1 MFRLKSSLKTRI
13 LFTTGLVIVA
23 LMLIISVIIL
33 IKWRAIIIQKQTE
46 NAFSV
51 AKTFSVTVVDA
62 LIFEEK
68 SVYQK
73 ENILDSYI
81 DNFIRFL
88 GNVKYVTVSDQ
99 NGTEIT
105 SRFINGY
112 NSADA
117 LTSSAAGNAP
127 NTVYITEH
135 KYYGWILQCNLPI
148 ELSGKKWGNVSIAF
162 DAQTIRDE
170 ISSLF
175 FLLLGATIVLTS
187 FILSILYLLINRLTY
202 SLGQLVSEIDKI
214 DLMTDTSIALPEQN
228 DEIGFLYHHFG
239 LLKKRLDISKAELE
253 NAQKQIYQAEKL
265 ASIGRLASGVAHQVN
280 NPLNG
285 IKSCLYA
292 IKKDPSNAAQAKE
305 YIELINE
312 GIENIETVVKKLLG
326 FARQQPQ
333 SNAVIDINESI
344 EKVVNLFDYRLKDNR
359 ISLSLDLADDL
370 SPVKIEYHLFQEV
383 IMNFLLNSF
392 DAIEKEGNI
401 KIRTANTEND
411 KVLIEITDN
420 GSGID
425 PEIQKK
431 VFDPFFTTKDIGI
444 GTGLGLSV
452 CLGIIESHNGKIEL
466 ESKIG
471 TGTKFTV
478 YLPVDK

>member
-13 LFTTGLVIVA
+13 LFTTGIVIVA

-105 SRFINGY
+105 SRFINGF
-112 NSADA
+112 NSTDA
-117 LTSSAAGNAP
+117 LTSRAGTAP
-127 NTVYITEH
+127 NTVHITKH

-162 DAQTIRDE
+162 DAQPIRDE

-175 FLLLGATIVLTS
+175 FMLLGATIVLTS

-228 DEIGFLYHHFG
+228 DEIGFLYYHFG

-285 IKSCLYA
+285 IKSCIYA
-292 IKKDPSNAAQAKE
+292 IKKDPSNRAQVKE
-305 YIELINE
+305 YLGLISE
-312 GIENIETVVKKLLG
+312 GIESIETVVKKLLG

-333 SNAVIDINESI
+333 SSAVIDINESI

-359 ISLSLDLADDL
+359 ISISLDLSDDL

-401 KIRTANTEND
+401 IIRTENNEDD

-420 GSGID
+420 GAGID

-431 VFDPFFTTKDIGI
+431 IFDPFFTTKDIGI

-466 ESKIG
+466 ESRPG
-471 TGTKFTV
+471 AGTKFTI
-478 YLPVDK
+478 YLPSDK

>member
-148 ELSGKKWGNVSIAF
+148 ELSGKKW
-162 DAQTIRDE
+162 
-170 ISSLF
+170 
-175 FLLLGATIVLTS
+175 
-187 FILSILYLLINRLTY
+187 
-202 SLGQLVSEIDKI
+202 
-214 DLMTDTSIALPEQN
+214 P
-228 DEIGFLYHHFG
+228 
-239 LLKKRLDISKAELE
+239 
-253 NAQKQIYQAEKL
+253 
-265 ASIGRLASGVAHQVN
+265 
-280 NPLNG
+280 
-285 IKSCLYA
+285 
-292 IKKDPSNAAQAKE
+292 
-305 YIELINE
+305 
-312 GIENIETVVKKLLG
+312 
-326 FARQQPQ
+326 
-333 SNAVIDINESI
+333 
-344 EKVVNLFDYRLKDNR
+344 
-359 ISLSLDLADDL
+359 
-370 SPVKIEYHLFQEV
+370 
-383 IMNFLLNSF
+383 
-392 DAIEKEGNI
+392 
-401 KIRTANTEND
+401 
-411 KVLIEITDN
+411 
-420 GSGID
+420 
-425 PEIQKK
+425 
-431 VFDPFFTTKDIGI
+431 
-444 GTGLGLSV
+444 
-452 CLGIIESHNGKIEL
+452 
-466 ESKIG
+466 
-471 TGTKFTV
+471 
-478 YLPVDK
+478 